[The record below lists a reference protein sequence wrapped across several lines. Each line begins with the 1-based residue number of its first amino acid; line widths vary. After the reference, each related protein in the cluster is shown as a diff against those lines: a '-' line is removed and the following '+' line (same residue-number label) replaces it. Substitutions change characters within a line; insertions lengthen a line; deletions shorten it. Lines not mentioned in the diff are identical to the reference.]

1 METQFNKGIET
12 QGKSEIEVNLDMG
25 NSIRLKKKKK
35 TAKSVESITHTIE
48 DAEDGIPRLKIK

>member
-12 QGKSEIEVNLDMG
+12 QGTSKIEVNLDMG
-25 NSIRLKKKKK
+25 NSIRLKKKP
-35 TAKSVESITHTIE
+35 AKSVESITHTIE

>member
-12 QGKSEIEVNLDMG
+12 QGTSEIEVNLDMG
-25 NSIRLKKKKK
+25 NSIRLKKKK